1 MSERTNG
8 LLRSIPVI
16 FIGQV
21 APRQEKNKRDLERLG
36 SRVRVRI
43 MGIHSP
49 DGNINPD
56 ETLDYAH
63 VLHPNSHG
71 SLNMS
76 STGIIGGE
84 MVIGMFLRTDGTTLK
99 DPVILGVLPKTYGN
113 DELITADES
122 DEKKSTEFKKLYPFW
137 GKIQPQPWQIK
148 GGEDSSETQAPASLE
163 KNEFFKSTQQQDQQS
178 IDPDELTDA
187 ELQELFNNS
196 NVRRSDPEELEREQ
210 LARIR
215 SLPEPTGDVID
226 LSDTEP
232 ETRTPAQIQA
242 DSAARRQRI
251 INQIGE
257 EEYYRRQRAYLN
269 R

>member
-99 DPVILGVLPKTYGN
+99 DPVILGVLPRTYGN

-137 GKIQPQPWQIK
+137 GKIQPQSWQIK
-148 GGEDSSETQAPASLE
+148 GGEDSSEEDSSETQAPAPLE
-163 KNEFFKSTQQQDQQS
+163 KNEFFKSTPQQDQQS
-178 IDPDELTDA
+178 LDPDADQLERA
-187 ELQELFNNS
+187 
-196 NVRRSDPEELEREQ
+196 RSRAQELEREQ

>member
-71 SLNMS
+71 HLNMS

-99 DPVILGVLPKTYGN
+99 DPIILGVLPKTYGN

-137 GKIQPQPWQIK
+137 GKIQPQSWQIK
-148 GGEDSSETQAPASLE
+148 GGEDSSEEDSSETQAPAPLE
-163 KNEFFKSTQQQDQQS
+163 KNEFFKSTPQQDQQS
-178 IDPDELTDA
+178 LDPDADQLERA
-187 ELQELFNNS
+187 
-196 NVRRSDPEELEREQ
+196 RSRAEELEREQ

-226 LSDTEP
+226 WSDAAP
-232 ETRTPAQIQA
+232 DTRTQAQIDA
-242 DSAARRQRI
+242 ESAARRQRI
-251 INQIGE
+251 VDQIGE
-257 EEYYRRQRAYLN
+257 EEYLRRQRAYLN

>member
-99 DPVILGVLPKTYGN
+99 DPVILGVLPRTYGN

-137 GKIQPQPWQIK
+137 GKIQPQSWQIK
-148 GGEDSSETQAPASLE
+148 GGEDSSETQSPAPLE
-163 KNEFFKSTQQQDQQS
+163 KNEFFKSTPQQDQQS
-178 IDPDELTDA
+178 LDPDELTDA
-187 ELQELFNNS
+187 ELQEMFNNP
-196 NVRRSDPEELEREQ
+196 NMRRSDPEELEREQ

-226 LSDTEP
+226 WSDAAP
-232 ETRTPAQIQA
+232 DTRTRAQIDA
-242 DSAARRQRI
+242 ESAAQRQRI
-251 INQIGE
+251 VDQIGE
-257 EEYYRRQRAYLN
+257 EEYLRRQRARLN

>member
-137 GKIQPQPWQIK
+137 GNIQPQSWQVK
-148 GGEDSSETQAPASLE
+148 GGTNLEQSQSPVSLQR
-163 KNEFFKSTQQQDQQS
+163 NEYFKTRQSLDQRFL
-178 IDPDELTDA
+178 D
-187 ELQELFNNS
+187 
-196 NVRRSDPEELEREQ
+196 
-210 LARIR
+210 
-215 SLPEPTGDVID
+215 
-226 LSDTEP
+226 
-232 ETRTPAQIQA
+232 
-242 DSAARRQRI
+242 
-251 INQIGE
+251 
-257 EEYYRRQRAYLN
+257 
-269 R
+269 

>member
-71 SLNMS
+71 HLNMS

-137 GKIQPQPWQIK
+137 GKIQPQSWQIK
-148 GGEDSSETQAPASLE
+148 GGEDSSEEDSSETQAPAPLE
-163 KNEFFKSTQQQDQQS
+163 KNEFFKSTPQQDQQS
-178 IDPDELTDA
+178 LDPDADQLERA
-187 ELQELFNNS
+187 
-196 NVRRSDPEELEREQ
+196 RSRAEELEREQ

-226 LSDTEP
+226 WSDAAP
-232 ETRTPAQIQA
+232 DTRTQAQIDA
-242 DSAARRQRI
+242 ESAARRQRI
-251 INQIGE
+251 VDQIGE
-257 EEYYRRQRAYLN
+257 EEYLRRQRAYLN

>member
-8 LLRSIPVI
+8 LLRSIPTI

-71 SLNMS
+71 HLNMS

-137 GKIQPQPWQIK
+137 GKIQPQSWQIK
-148 GGEDSSETQAPASLE
+148 GGEDSSEEDSSETQAPAPLE
-163 KNEFFKSTQQQDQQS
+163 KNEFFKSTPQQDQQS
-178 IDPDELTDA
+178 LDPDADQLERA
-187 ELQELFNNS
+187 
-196 NVRRSDPEELEREQ
+196 RSRAEELEREQ

-226 LSDTEP
+226 WSDAAP
-232 ETRTPAQIQA
+232 DTRTQAQIDA
-242 DSAARRQRI
+242 ESAARRQRI
-251 INQIGE
+251 VDQIGE
-257 EEYYRRQRAYLN
+257 EEYLRRQRAYLN

>member
-137 GKIQPQPWQIK
+137 GKIQPQSWQIK
-148 GGEDSSETQAPASLE
+148 GGEDSSEEDSSETQAPAPLE
-163 KNEFFKSTQQQDQQS
+163 KNEFFKSTPQQDQQS
-178 IDPDELTDA
+178 LDPDADQLERA
-187 ELQELFNNS
+187 
-196 NVRRSDPEELEREQ
+196 RSRAQELEREQ

>member
-76 STGIIGGE
+76 STGIVGGE

-99 DPVILGVLPKTYGN
+99 DPVIFGVLP
-113 DELITADES
+113 
-122 DEKKSTEFKKLYPFW
+122 
-137 GKIQPQPWQIK
+137 
-148 GGEDSSETQAPASLE
+148 
-163 KNEFFKSTQQQDQQS
+163 
-178 IDPDELTDA
+178 
-187 ELQELFNNS
+187 
-196 NVRRSDPEELEREQ
+196 
-210 LARIR
+210 
-215 SLPEPTGDVID
+215 
-226 LSDTEP
+226 
-232 ETRTPAQIQA
+232 RT
-242 DSAARRQRI
+242 
-251 INQIGE
+251 
-257 EEYYRRQRAYLN
+257 
-269 R
+269 

>member
-76 STGIIGGE
+76 STGIVGGE
-84 MVIGMFLRTDGTTLK
+84 MVIGLFLRTDGTTLK
-99 DPVILGVLPKTYGN
+99 DPVILGVLPRTYGN

-148 GGEDSSETQAPASLE
+148 GGEDSSEEDSSETQAPAPLE
-163 KNEFFKSTQQQDQQS
+163 KNEFFKSTPQQDQQS
-178 IDPDELTDA
+178 LDPDADQLERA
-187 ELQELFNNS
+187 
-196 NVRRSDPEELEREQ
+196 RSRAQELEREQ